1 MKINKILVGLVA
13 AGVCGVGITAM
24 ASSND
29 GLMNKIVEVK
39 PVEVTAVTSA
49 TESTSSSGNISTSN
63 LENVNVSEIESY
75 ITNKYGSNWAKD
87 LSIKNGH
94 EWNDILEDELEAY
107 FGHKYEDLIDNII
120 EREESK
126 LYSYDIEDDY
136 NYKTTNVKRDEI
148 VKNIESKYGTNWA
161 SDLLAKNGS
170 NWDDILEN
178 ELELQYGEKYDDVIE
193 DIIDDKEHE
202 SRLDYDDKDFEDL
215 FDYND

>member
-1 MKINKILVGLVA
+1 MWEAEEFLNVLYNSEVLNPVD
-13 AGVCGVGITAM
+13 ITIYF
-24 ASSND
+24 
-29 GLMNKIVEVK
+29 MNYYNALIDEKEKEYRI
-39 PVEVTAVTSA
+39 
-49 TESTSSSGNISTSN
+49 TE
-63 LENVNVSEIESY
+63 EEIA
-75 ITNKYGSNWAKD
+75 NAKNWAQKKD
-87 LSIKNGH
+87 L
-94 EWNDILEDELEAY
+94 
-107 FGHKYEDLIDNII
+107 
-120 EREESK
+120 
-126 LYSYDIEDDY
+126 EDDN
-136 NYKTTNVKRDEI
+136 NYTTTNVKRDEI